1 MRITIGSDSGLKTC
15 KREGKA
21 ARPWVADLD
30 PSWRTGRT
38 GSLMVRQS
46 TNGARLWCAA
56 SWVMLL
62 FGMPAAVRA
71 QAPSTVRLTLRDA
84 VQLALQQNPQVQ
96 IANLNLA
103 QSEEDRKLSRSGLL
117 PQVSLGA
124 YEQVRRVNIQAQIGI
139 PFPGFPQHV
148 GPYEVFQ
155 AGPGFSAPI
164 FDLTLWRRW
173 QASQSNVTATAA
185 EEQTVRE
192 QISALVVSQYLGG
205 LRAAADVKAAQS
217 RVDLAQA
224 LFDQATD
231 LKKAGVGTGIDA
243 LRANVELQN
252 ESQRLISAQTQLKTT
267 LYGLA
272 RLLNLKPEQNVEL
285 ADEVNFFQTP
295 AITVDQSLEAA
306 LASRPEMKALAAR
319 REALRREQDAARAER
334 LPKLSFSGNWVYQG
348 LTTPAAAI
356 PTYIYSGNLDFPLF
370 TGGRI
375 QAEIAR
381 SALEVRK
388 LDQERQEETNQIVL
402 DVKTAAAQLESARH
416 EVDVANLGADL
427 AREEVVQARDR
438 FAAGVTNN
446 IEVISAQDALS
457 RASDNQIQALYR
469 YNQARADL
477 ARATGQMQNLYSR

>member
-1 MRITIGSDSGLKTC
+1 
-15 KREGKA
+15 
-21 ARPWVADLD
+21 
-30 PSWRTGRT
+30 
-38 GSLMVRQS
+38 
-46 TNGARLWCAA
+46 
-56 SWVMLL
+56 MLL
-62 FGMPAAVRA
+62 FGMAAAVRA
-71 QAPSTVRLTLRDA
+71 QAPPTVRLTLHDA
-84 VQLALQQNPQVQ
+84 VRLALQQNPQVQ

-103 QSEEDRKLSRSGLL
+103 QREEDRKISRSGLL

-148 GPYEVFQ
+148 GRYEVFQ

-231 LKKAGVGTGIDA
+231 LRKAGVGTGIDA

-252 ESQRLISAQTQLKTT
+252 ESQRLINAQTQLKTT

-295 AITVDQSLEAA
+295 
-306 LASRPEMKALAAR
+306 RHHGGPE
-319 REALRREQDAARAER
+319 
-334 LPKLSFSGNWVYQG
+334 PGSGAGQ
-348 LTTPAAAI
+348 PA
-356 PTYIYSGNLDFPLF
+356 
-370 TGGRI
+370 
-375 QAEIAR
+375 
-381 SALEVRK
+381 
-388 LDQERQEETNQIVL
+388 
-402 DVKTAAAQLESARH
+402 
-416 EVDVANLGADL
+416 
-427 AREEVVQARDR
+427 
-438 FAAGVTNN
+438 
-446 IEVISAQDALS
+446 
-457 RASDNQIQALYR
+457 
-469 YNQARADL
+469 
-477 ARATGQMQNLYSR
+477 